1 MYPAYLW
8 SVAPGHDGYP
18 HAPVLITAIGLEGQ
32 FWVQAGVASLD
43 CSAIFFARA
52 DREKNEHCQPS
63 SPMAVGSEG
72 RRRRSSS
79 LAEGQASF
87 HSHQASAGDRR

>member
-32 FWVQAGVASLD
+32 FWVQAEDASID
-43 CSAIFFARA
+43 CSAISLLVQTVKEKMLPAAVA
-52 DREKNEHCQPS
+52 DGCGK
-63 SPMAVGSEG
+63 
-72 RRRRSSS
+72 
-79 LAEGQASF
+79 
-87 HSHQASAGDRR
+87 